1 MARPS
6 SKILS
11 IAEKKEAIVGLKT
24 AIKNHKVEV
33 AAVNATYNE
42 AVKVL
47 ALAKKTADAAVAAAN
62 KAQAAAVK
70 EAGKTLDAAQKAFD
84 GIEKKHGKASDAAA
98 KGTEKLATQ
107 LAAVEAIEPAAKV
120 KVPKGAN
127 GAMPAKLS
135 KTSAVAG
142 TA

>member
-24 AIKNHKVEV
+24 AIKSHKAEV
-33 AAVNATYNE
+33 SAVNATYSE

-47 ALAKKTADAAVAAAN
+47 ASAKKAADVAVTAAN

-70 EAGKTLDAAQKAFD
+70 EAGKALAAAQKVFD
-84 GIEKKHGKASDAAA
+84 GVEKKYERASEAAA

-107 LAAVEAIEPAAKV
+107 LATVEAIEPAAKV
-120 KVPKGAN
+120 KVPKGTN
-127 GAMPAKLS
+127 SVMPTKLS
-135 KTSAVAG
+135 RTSAVAG

>member
-24 AIKNHKVEV
+24 AIKNHKAELS
-33 AAVNATYNE
+33 AVNTAFKDAE
-42 AVKVL
+42 KVL

-62 KAQAAAVK
+62 KAQTAAVK
-70 EAGKTLDAAQKAFD
+70 DAGKALDAAQKAFD
-84 GIEKKHGKASDAAA
+84 AVAKKTGKASDAGA
-98 KGTEKLATQ
+98 KGTEKLAAQ
-107 LAAVEAIEPAAKV
+107 LAAVEAVEPAAKV
-120 KVPKGAN
+120 KVVKGAMT
-127 GAMPAKLS
+127 APAKLS
-135 KTSAVAG
+135 RTSAVAG

>member
-33 AAVNATYNE
+33 AAVNTAYGD

-47 ALAKKTADAAVAAAN
+47 ALAKKTADAAVTAAN
-62 KAQAAAVK
+62 KAQAAALK
-70 EAGKTLDAAQKAFD
+70 EANKTLAAAQKVFD
-84 GIEKKHGKASDAAA
+84 GVEKKYGKASEAAA

-107 LAAVEAIEPAAKV
+107 LATVEAIEPAAKV

-127 GAMPAKLS
+127 GAVPAKLS
-135 KTSAVAG
+135 RTSAVAG